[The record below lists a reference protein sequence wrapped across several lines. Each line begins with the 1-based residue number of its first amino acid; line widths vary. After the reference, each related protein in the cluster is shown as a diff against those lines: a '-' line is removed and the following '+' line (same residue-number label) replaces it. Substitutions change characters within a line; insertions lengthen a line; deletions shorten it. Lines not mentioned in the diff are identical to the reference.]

1 MVLPRDSTNP
11 LYLRPP
17 RSHPMK
23 DVSILLQRPV
33 DHGTLIP
40 PSSSNGSTSLGNLCF
55 YFLINSFDEENQA
68 TTNLIFFFIKDWKSV
83 IPKSRMGWGGK
94 SRKYIHSSSPCSKEN
109 QSRGN
114 IKTIVTSLFCHHDH
128 TFQRMVLSFMG
139 KFILL
144 EQTLTTR
151 QSLNKLPSSSY
162 TFTEK
167 RALLHCLHIDTTLL
181 LLRELPNSLFFGISK
196 LQHRYIE
203 TFSYDLREMM
213 GFRKF

>member
-1 MVLPRDSTNP
+1 M
-11 LYLRPP
+11 
-17 RSHPMK
+17 
-23 DVSILLQRPV
+23 
-33 DHGTLIP
+33 
-40 PSSSNGSTSLGNLCF
+40 
-55 YFLINSFDEENQA
+55 
-68 TTNLIFFFIKDWKSV
+68 
-83 IPKSRMGWGGK
+83 IPKSGMGWGGK

-114 IKTIVTSLFCHHDH
+114 IKTIVTSLFCHHGH
-128 TFQRMVLSFMG
+128 TFQRVVLSFMG

-144 EQTLTTR
+144 EQTLTPR

-167 RALLHCLHIDTTLL
+167 RTLLHCLHIDTTLL
-181 LLRELPNSLFFGISK
+181 LLLELPNSLFFGISK

-203 TFSYDLREMM
+203 IFSYDLREMM